1 MHSLIAG
8 SQLVELPGTGH
19 SSPIEDP
26 DGVTR
31 ALREFLAAHP
41 GPPAQPPGPPG
52 PGHP

>member
-8 SQLVELPGTGH
+8 SELVELPGAGH
-19 SSPIEDP
+19 SSPVEDP

-41 GPPAQPPGPPG
+41 GQMPGAQAPGQP
-52 PGHP
+52 